1 MEYRKAANMFAPIN
15 PEGERIRAQAILR
28 SFTEYREAVNL
39 FAPMSPQGERIRAQG
54 ETAELAANAN
64 RNNRRSIMQV
74 FKAIKLYRRPVVDE
88 SVQQLAYSPR
98 QVTTSGCSE

>member
-1 MEYRKAANMFAPIN
+1 MSTIN

-28 SFTEYREAVNL
+28 SFTEYNEVVEL
-39 FAPMSPQGERIRAQG
+39 FAPMSSHGGRVCEQV
-54 ETAELAANAN
+54 ETAELAANTN

-74 FKAIKLYRRPVVDE
+74 FKAIKLNRRPVVDE

-98 QVTTSGCSE
+98 QATTSGCSD